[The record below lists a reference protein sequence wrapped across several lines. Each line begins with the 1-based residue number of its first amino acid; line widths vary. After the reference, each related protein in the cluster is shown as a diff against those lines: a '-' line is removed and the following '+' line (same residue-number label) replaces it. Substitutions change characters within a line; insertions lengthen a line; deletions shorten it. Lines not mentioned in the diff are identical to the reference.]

1 MILLVAVQP
10 PIVLL
15 HGVTASASSM
25 DKMQQWLEQ
34 ENFVVFNC
42 EIGNGAQNSINMPIS
57 WQAEQLAL
65 CIESHKDIQ
74 NGFIGVGHSQGGM
87 IMRYYLQMLSHNSVK
102 MLRLITLASPLAGYF
117 CKGKEDC
124 TLGLTAISPN
134 LIYLEGI
141 QNTLAPT
148 NYWRDPTAY
157 DKYVKGALAL
167 PVINNEREFSQQVK
181 TNFMSID
188 KLVMFASP
196 KDEIIRPWQSSF
208 LGFFKNG
215 SSTEIVDMEHTDV
228 YLQDLYGLK
237 TMNEQGRIVKIE
249 VDSLHSEYNNNQI
262 FVQGDLARQLR
273 MDNQQ
278 QTSLSTGAIVGII
291 LAVITVIFS
300 IILIAILIAK
310 QMKKQVKAK
319 LAKEIETIQLAI

>member
-1 MILLVAVQP
+1 MLTTTNS
-10 PIVLL
+10 IVTRII
-15 HGVTASASSM
+15 HGCISIRQYE
-25 DKMQQWLEQ
+25 KMARRIEP
-34 ENFVVFNC
+34 NFFNC
-42 EIGNGAQNSINMPIS
+42 EIGNGVQNSLNLPIQQ
-57 WQAEQLAL
+57 QADQLAQ
-65 CIESHKDIQ
+65 CIESHNETKD
-74 NGFIGVGHSQGGM
+74 GFIGLGHQQGGF
-87 IMRYYLQMLSHNSVK
+87 IMRYYLQMRSHINVK
-102 MLRLITLASPLAGYF
+102 MIRFVTLGSPLAGNYCNTEID
-117 CKGKEDC
+117 CK
-124 TLGLTAISPN
+124 LGFA
-134 LIYLEGI
+134 GI
-141 QNTLAPT
+141 QADIIYQSPVQSSIATS

-249 VDSLHSEYNNNQI
+249 TLLKNSDYITNQAFI
-262 FVQGDLARQLR
+262 QEQLAQQLIVEPP
-273 MDNQQ
+273 QSPQ
-278 QTSLSTGAIVGII
+278 LISTGAIIGIT
-291 LAVITVIFS
+291 LGVIAGISISIFVIF
-300 IILIAILIAK
+300 IIIKLIKKSSKGALINGSGSTQYAI
-310 QMKKQVKAK
+310 
-319 LAKEIETIQLAI
+319 

>member
-1 MILLVAVQP
+1 MIILLTIQP
-10 PIVLL
+10 PIVLM
-15 HGVTASASSM
+15 HGATTNKSSM
-25 DKMQQWLEQ
+25 SLIQKWLQ
-34 ENFVVFNC
+34 EKDFIVFNC
-42 EIGNGAQNSINMPIS
+42 EVGNGAQNSINKPIS

-65 CIESHKDIQ
+65 CIKSHKETQ

-237 TMNEQGRIVKIE
+237 TMNEEGRIVKIE
-249 VDSLHSEYNNNQI
+249 TQSLHSGYNSNQT
-262 FVQGDLARQLR
+262 FVQTDLAKHLT
-273 MDNQQ
+273 MDVISQNM
-278 QTSLSTGAIVGII
+278 LSSGAIVGISLAIIVAFAAVLLATFYAIKKRRAVVNAPQSI
-291 LAVITVIFS
+291 LAP
-300 IILIAILIAK
+300 
-310 QMKKQVKAK
+310 QVAF
-319 LAKEIETIQLAI
+319 